1 MEQLNVNW
9 GKPYKTDSIWQRD
22 WLIPQELRF
31 NFFDYWKKNNFSL
44 KAQGYSVTKKNEEWF
59 LIETKARK
67 LLFDAPVDVG
77 TKHEELLETTPLK
90 DPSGL
95 RPWQVSAAEKICA
108 SIKKWGAAIDGSD
121 VGVGKTYN
129 ACGVARELDM
139 DILVVCPKAVMESWR
154 RVIKNH
160 FKMNHK
166 LVGVINYEM
175 LRTGRKDSPYASYIK
190 RRETRRKEFVWKIP
204 KNTLIIWMKVRN

>member
-31 NFFDYWKKNNFSL
+31 NFFDYWKKNSFSL

-67 LLFDAPVDVG
+67 LLFDAPLDVG

-121 VGVGKTYN
+121 VGCHAKGQP
-129 ACGVARELDM
+129 
-139 DILVVCPKAVMESWR
+139 ILMFDGT
-154 RVIKNH
+154 I
-160 FKMNHK
+160 K
-166 LVGVINYEM
+166 LVENIVVDDVIMGWNGPQKVTSLCFGNERM
-175 LRTGRKDSPYASYIK
+175 VKIVPIKGDSFTISPATA
-190 RRETRRKEFVWKIP
+190 RRG
-204 KNTLIIWMKVRN
+204 